1 MQTLKTIR
9 ILSFLRNITTFTTLA
24 VAVVIEWRSS
34 LVYII
39 YIYVLVGDT
48 EYSSEVPDAQNME
61 AIP

>member
-39 YIYVLVGDT
+39 YIYVLVGYT